1 MSRKRKGISADEE
14 ELWRRVTATATPLHR
29 RPVAKADVPKPGPV
43 SPPQR
48 AEGDLF
54 AAFVT
59 PARPKGPGA
68 TKVSLQP
75 AIDQTVAAHPL
86 RMDHGVY
93 RQMVRGKTRPEAR
106 IDLHGM
112 TLAEAHP
119 ALIGF
124 VLRAQNAGCRLILVI
139 TGKGKRSEDH
149 GPIPQ
154 RLGALRH
161 QVPHWLHSAPLS
173 GIVQQIATAH
183 AKHGGMGAYYVYLR
197 RPK

>member
-1 MSRKRKGISADEE
+1 MSRKRKGLSADEE
-14 ELWRRVTATATPLHR
+14 EMWRRVTASATPLHR
-29 RPVAKADVPKPGPV
+29 RPFPKADVAKPGPV

-54 AAFVT
+54 AAFT
-59 PARPKGPGA
+59 NPARPKGLGA
-68 TKVSLQP
+68 TTVTLQP

-93 RQMVRGKTRPEAR
+93 RKMVRGKTRPEAR

>member
-14 ELWRRVTATATPLHR
+14 ELWRRVTATATPLHG

-86 RMDHGVY
+86 RMDHRTY